1 VECKIAQL
9 LAVYLAPGKSELDAE
24 QSAALEGHLRSCPEC
39 ARRIRFEQS
48 FDQRVARVMRAVPVP
63 GLLKA
68 NILERLQT
76 ARPKAWHRRPLWRVA
91 AAAAAVLMAVGLGFA
106 LWGNSRVQLDPQK
119 IVAENDA
126 KGPKPDAQ
134 RWLAEQGIAFL
145 PQTPLNL
152 DLLTFYGLTEFQKK
166 TVPTLQLYNGQRNV
180 IARVYVVREPDFDLK
195 NLPDTNSSLSGPWR
209 VEILRDQNL
218 PARLAYVVVYTGDNL
233 EPFKAPAPSN
243 A

>member
-24 QSAALEGHLRSCPEC
+24 QTAALEGHLRSCPQC
-39 ARRIRFEQS
+39 ARDIRLEQAL
-48 FDQRVARVMRAVPVP
+48 DQRVARVMRAVPIP

-68 NILERLQT
+68 GILERLEA
-76 ARPKAWHRRPLWRVA
+76 ARPKVWHRRPLWRVA
-91 AAAAAVLMAVGLGFA
+91 AAAAAVLLAVGLVLTFG
-106 LWGNSRVQLDPQK
+106 GSGRVQLDPQK

-134 RWLAEQGIAFL
+134 RWLAEQGIAFV
-145 PQTPLNL
+145 PQIPLNL
-152 DLLTFYGLTEFQKK
+152 DLLSFYGLTEFQKK
-166 TVPTLQLYNGQRNV
+166 TVPTLELYNAQRNV

-209 VEILRDQNL
+209 VEILRDQNF

-233 EPFKAPAPSN
+233 EPFKAPAPS
-243 A
+243 AA

>member
-1 VECKIAQL
+1 
-9 LAVYLAPGKSELDAE
+9 
-24 QSAALEGHLRSCPEC
+24 
-39 ARRIRFEQS
+39 
-48 FDQRVARVMRAVPVP
+48 
-63 GLLKA
+63 
-68 NILERLQT
+68 
-76 ARPKAWHRRPLWRVA
+76 
-91 AAAAAVLMAVGLGFA
+91 

-145 PQTPLNL
+145 PQTSLNL

-218 PARLAYVVVYTGDNL
+218 PAQLAYVVVYTGDNL